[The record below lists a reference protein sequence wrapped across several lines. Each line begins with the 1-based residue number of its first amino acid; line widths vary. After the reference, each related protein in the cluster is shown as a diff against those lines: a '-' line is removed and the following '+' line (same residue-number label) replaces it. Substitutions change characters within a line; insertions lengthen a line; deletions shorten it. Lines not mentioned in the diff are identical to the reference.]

1 MLGHQGVPEAEWNT
15 GLKKKNN
22 RINLRAKVMGK
33 KDEIQQSYNSKSYL
47 YGLGTTHC
55 ATNRDPV
62 S

>member
-1 MLGHQGVPEAEWNT
+1 MEYWTE
-15 GLKKKNN
+15 KKKT